1 MGNVTGIIRNVVG
14 VLVIMA
20 ALAITW
26 PIQMIAVDGFYK
38 KFVNHCTKDG
48 VEYTRLYKRIA
59 NTDDLDLSG
68 YVQYTFSSSPLADA
82 DCNGQVRLKASTK
95 GTPTGAGT
103 DYGVVTGTLGTIAA
117 TDKWYS
123 EHNKQVPTTTAPVND
138 TGTNG
143 VHAHVQVAGGKYKK
157 AYGHPQRRTRPS
169 RR

>member
-82 DCNGQVRLKASTK
+82 DCNGR
-95 GTPTGAGT
+95 
-103 DYGVVTGTLGTIAA
+103 
-117 TDKWYS
+117 
-123 EHNKQVPTTTAPVND
+123 
-138 TGTNG
+138 
-143 VHAHVQVAGGKYKK
+143 
-157 AYGHPQRRTRPS
+157 
-169 RR
+169 